1 MIISHEGYLGIG
13 SYGIEEHVY
22 VELDNDDYIDTIGS
36 KVDTEAIANKA
47 MSNVISSEI
56 NGLFDKLIK
65 DSLKVYADDSYDYD
79 TIEDMAS
86 SRKMSTIEY
95 CKMHEYLLL
104 KDDIVYC
111 EFNGKKYK
119 VLIIIYVS

>member
-1 MIISHEGYLGIG
+1 MVISHEGYLGIG

-79 TIEDMAS
+79 TIEDMVS

-95 CKMHEYLLL
+95 CKTHSYLLL
-104 KDDIVYC
+104 TDDIVYC

-119 VLIIIYVS
+119 VLITIYVC

>member
-1 MIISHEGYLGIG
+1 
-13 SYGIEEHVY
+13 
-22 VELDNDDYIDTIGS
+22 
-36 KVDTEAIANKA
+36 

-79 TIEDMAS
+79 TIEDMVS

-119 VLIIIYVS
+119 VLIIIYVC

>member
-1 MIISHEGYLGIG
+1 MVISHEDYFGIG
-13 SYGIEEHVY
+13 PYGIEEHVY

-65 DSLKVYADDSYDYD
+65 ID
-79 TIEDMAS
+79 
-86 SRKMSTIEY
+86 
-95 CKMHEYLLL
+95 
-104 KDDIVYC
+104 
-111 EFNGKKYK
+111 
-119 VLIIIYVS
+119 